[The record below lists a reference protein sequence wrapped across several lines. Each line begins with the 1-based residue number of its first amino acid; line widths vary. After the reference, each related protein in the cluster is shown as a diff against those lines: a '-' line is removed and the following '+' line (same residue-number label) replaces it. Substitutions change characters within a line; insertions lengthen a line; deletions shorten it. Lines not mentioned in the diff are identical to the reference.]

1 MPHAPCLEGLGEGA
15 AKEQV
20 RCLVAEFESVCDPRG
35 ACGVRYR
42 LSSLLALVVC
52 AMTPSDHD
60 SITAAAEWCRRA
72 TPEELAALGLPYLP
86 LLGRSPV
93 PAPPPV

>member
-20 RCLVAEFESVCDPRG
+20 HCLVAEFESVTDPRG
-35 ACGVRYR
+35 ACGVRYQ

-52 AMTPSDHD
+52 AMTPSGHD
-60 SITAAAEWCRRA
+60 LITAAAEWCRRA
-72 TPEELAALGLPYLP
+72 TPEELAALGRPYHL
-86 LLGRSPV
+86 LLGSYRV
-93 PAPPPV
+93 PAPHPA